1 MNDDDDSVGYKKPP
15 KHTQFQ
21 PGQSGNPNG
30 RPKGTKNL
38 STDLDEELNQKI
50 LVTEGGQQR
59 EVTKQRAMIKTLF
72 AKAMQGNTQAAKA
85 LITLIIGLEQ
95 TRSDKHLP
103 DQLSVED
110 QSILDAFI
118 ERIVSKPV
126 NKD

>member
-1 MNDDDDSVGYKKPP
+1 MSKDYDVGYKKPP
-15 KHTQFQ
+15 KQTQFQ
-21 PGQSGNPNG
+21 PGQSGNPQG

-50 LVTEGGQQR
+50 LVTEGGKQQ

-95 TRSDKHLP
+95 SKANNPLP
-103 DQLSVED
+103 DQLSEED
-110 QSILDAFI
+110 QSILDAFA
-118 ERIVSKPV
+118 ERILSSSTDK
-126 NKD
+126 K

>member
-1 MNDDDDSVGYKKPP
+1 MSKDYDVGYKKPP
-15 KHTQFQ
+15 KNTQFQ
-21 PGQSGNPNG
+21 PGQSGNPQG

-50 LVTEGGQQR
+50 LVTEGGKQQ

-95 TRSDKHLP
+95 SRRDFQSP
-103 DQLSVED
+103 DRLSEED
-110 QSILDAFI
+110 QSILDAFV
-118 ERIVSKPV
+118 ERILSNSTETK
-126 NKD
+126 